1 MDYILYLLRPLWRV
15 RWWIIIGT
23 LIITT
28 FVYYRAGN
36 AHKTYNVD
44 TTLYTGVISGYGVE
58 DNAIAA
64 NWAMAQNAIDNLIN
78 IIRSESTL
86 KRVSMRLFSRIL
98 VQGDPEKDQN
108 GITSSSYNYVY
119 NHMKGSPDGKTLISL
134 IDKTSEENTLK
145 NFQKYEK
152 PDRNNYIYGLFYY
165 QHPYF
170 SYTALQNIHVDK
182 IGNSDLLRIHYSA
195 GDPGVAY
202 NTITLLME
210 EFVVEYRLLRYG
222 ETNKVI
228 SYFKSQLDS
237 IGSELSKHED
247 DLTQYNVD
255 NRIINYY
262 DETKEVAAIN
272 KEFELRDQNVRFA
285 YNSSKAMLAELER
298 QMDSNAKLAIQNT
311 DLIDKLRQAST
322 LTGRITEMETISSSD
337 SNTDQQ
343 LQNYKKQLA
352 QTRQELQKIS
362 NRYVGGKYSKEGI
375 SKTNIVEQ
383 WLDQTLRFE
392 QAKAELEI
400 VEKNRKEMDAKYRFF
415 APVGTTIKRKE
426 RLINFSEQNYLANL
440 KSYNDALLR
449 KKNLE
454 MTSSTFKVLSPAT
467 YPISHESTNRKK
479 TVMMAC
485 VASFIFLVALFLLIE
500 LTDRTLRDTIRTRK
514 LTGCPILGSFPYLT
528 KSNPIYI
535 QQDKIATQYLTNS
548 ILNFLSDRKE
558 GQPFILNIL
567 SIEAGMGKTYL
578 IERLQKLLESKGIK
592 VCTLT
597 DKINFDSA
605 SSTYTLAQNISD
617 LHILQDEDVVIV
629 EYQSLD
635 RISVPTLLLQSASM
649 NLLVVSALKGW
660 KNSDRAILRKLKL
673 QLGKSPY
680 LYLNK
685 APRYEV
691 ENYTGMLPPYTFI
704 RRLLY
709 RLSQFALTESFINSR
724 DSLSNNG
731 YFFKASRLSAN

>member
-311 DLIDKLRQAST
+311 DLIDKLIQAST

-724 DSLSNNG
+724 DSLKNKRQNQDDDE
-731 YFFKASRLSAN
+731 

>member
-1 MDYILYLLRPLWRV
+1 
-15 RWWIIIGT
+15 
-23 LIITT
+23 
-28 FVYYRAGN
+28 
-36 AHKTYNVD
+36 
-44 TTLYTGVISGYGVE
+44 
-58 DNAIAA
+58 
-64 NWAMAQNAIDNLIN
+64 
-78 IIRSESTL
+78 
-86 KRVSMRLFSRIL
+86 
-98 VQGDPEKDQN
+98 
-108 GITSSSYNYVY
+108 
-119 NHMKGSPDGKTLISL
+119 
-134 IDKTSEENTLK
+134 
-145 NFQKYEK
+145 
-152 PDRNNYIYGLFYY
+152 
-165 QHPYF
+165 
-170 SYTALQNIHVDK
+170 
-182 IGNSDLLRIHYSA
+182 
-195 GDPGVAY
+195 
-202 NTITLLME
+202 
-210 EFVVEYRLLRYG
+210 
-222 ETNKVI
+222 
-228 SYFKSQLDS
+228 
-237 IGSELSKHED
+237 
-247 DLTQYNVD
+247 
-255 NRIINYY
+255 
-262 DETKEVAAIN
+262 
-272 KEFELRDQNVRFA
+272 
-285 YNSSKAMLAELER
+285 
-298 QMDSNAKLAIQNT
+298 
-311 DLIDKLRQAST
+311 
-322 LTGRITEMETISSSD
+322 
-337 SNTDQQ
+337 
-343 LQNYKKQLA
+343 
-352 QTRQELQKIS
+352 
-362 NRYVGGKYSKEGI
+362 
-375 SKTNIVEQ
+375 
-383 WLDQTLRFE
+383 
-392 QAKAELEI
+392 
-400 VEKNRKEMDAKYRFF
+400 MDAKYRFF

-680 LYLNK
+680 LYIKQSSQIRSGKLYWNAASLHLYPSTLVSFVPVCINRK
-685 APRYEV
+685 FHK
-691 ENYTGMLPPYTFI
+691 LP
-704 RRLLY
+704 
-709 RLSQFALTESFINSR
+709 
-724 DSLSNNG
+724 
-731 YFFKASRLSAN
+731 

>member
-145 NFQKYEK
+145 NFQKDEK

-724 DSLSNNG
+724 DSLKNKRQNQDDDE
-731 YFFKASRLSAN
+731 

>member
-145 NFQKYEK
+145 NFQKHEK

-724 DSLSNNG
+724 DSLKNKRQNQDDDE
-731 YFFKASRLSAN
+731 R

>member
-170 SYTALQNIHVDK
+170 SYTVLQNIHVDK

-724 DSLSNNG
+724 DSLKNKRQNQDDDE
-731 YFFKASRLSAN
+731 

>member
-629 EYQSLD
+629 EYQGLD

-724 DSLSNNG
+724 DSLKNKRQNQDDDE
-731 YFFKASRLSAN
+731 

>member
-210 EFVVEYRLLRYG
+210 DFVLEYRLLRYG

-724 DSLSNNG
+724 DSLKNKRQNQDDDE
-731 YFFKASRLSAN
+731 

>member
-182 IGNSDLLRIHYSA
+182 TGNSDLLRIHYSA

-724 DSLSNNG
+724 DSLKNKRQNQDDDE
-731 YFFKASRLSAN
+731 

>member
-228 SYFKSQLDS
+228 SYYKSQLDS

-724 DSLSNNG
+724 DSLKNKRQNQDDDE
-731 YFFKASRLSAN
+731 

>member
-28 FVYYRAGN
+28 FVYY
-36 AHKTYNVD
+36 VD

-724 DSLSNNG
+724 DSLKNKRQNQDDDE
-731 YFFKASRLSAN
+731 

>member
-724 DSLSNNG
+724 DSLKNN
-731 YFFKASRLSAN
+731 RQNHDDDE

>member
-182 IGNSDLLRIHYSA
+182 IGNSDLLRIHYLA

-724 DSLSNNG
+724 DSLKNKRQNQDDDE
-731 YFFKASRLSAN
+731 

>member
-660 KNSDRAILRKLKL
+660 KKSDRAILRKLKL

-724 DSLSNNG
+724 DSLKNKRQNQDDDE
-731 YFFKASRLSAN
+731 

>member
-1 MDYILYLLRPLWRV
+1 MDYILYRLRPLWRV

-724 DSLSNNG
+724 DSLKNKRQNQDDDE
-731 YFFKASRLSAN
+731 

>member
-724 DSLSNNG
+724 DSLKNKRQNQDDDE
-731 YFFKASRLSAN
+731 

>member
-1 MDYILYLLRPLWRV
+1 M
-15 RWWIIIGT
+15 
-23 LIITT
+23 
-28 FVYYRAGN
+28 
-36 AHKTYNVD
+36 
-44 TTLYTGVISGYGVE
+44 
-58 DNAIAA
+58 
-64 NWAMAQNAIDNLIN
+64 
-78 IIRSESTL
+78 
-86 KRVSMRLFSRIL
+86 
-98 VQGDPEKDQN
+98 
-108 GITSSSYNYVY
+108 
-119 NHMKGSPDGKTLISL
+119 
-134 IDKTSEENTLK
+134 
-145 NFQKYEK
+145 
-152 PDRNNYIYGLFYY
+152 
-165 QHPYF
+165 
-170 SYTALQNIHVDK
+170 
-182 IGNSDLLRIHYSA
+182 
-195 GDPGVAY
+195 
-202 NTITLLME
+202 
-210 EFVVEYRLLRYG
+210 
-222 ETNKVI
+222 
-228 SYFKSQLDS
+228 
-237 IGSELSKHED
+237 
-247 DLTQYNVD
+247 
-255 NRIINYY
+255 
-262 DETKEVAAIN
+262 
-272 KEFELRDQNVRFA
+272 
-285 YNSSKAMLAELER
+285 
-298 QMDSNAKLAIQNT
+298 
-311 DLIDKLRQAST
+311 IDKLRQAST

-352 QTRQELQKIS
+352 QTRKKKKKIS

-724 DSLSNNG
+724 DSLKNKRQNQDDDE
-731 YFFKASRLSAN
+731 

>member
-152 PDRNNYIYGLFYY
+152 PDRNNYIYGFFYY

-724 DSLSNNG
+724 DSLKNKRQNQDDDE
-731 YFFKASRLSAN
+731 

>member
-343 LQNYKKQLA
+343 LQNYKNKKQLA

-724 DSLSNNG
+724 DSLKNKRQNQDDDE
-731 YFFKASRLSAN
+731 

>member
-298 QMDSNAKLAIQNT
+298 QMDSNAKPAIQNT

-724 DSLSNNG
+724 DSLKNKRQNQDDDE
-731 YFFKASRLSAN
+731 

>member
-78 IIRSESTL
+78 IIRLESTL

-724 DSLSNNG
+724 DSLKNKRQNQDDDE
-731 YFFKASRLSAN
+731 

>member
-119 NHMKGSPDGKTLISL
+119 NHMKGRPDGKTLISL

-724 DSLSNNG
+724 DSLKNKRQNQDDDE
-731 YFFKASRLSAN
+731 

>member
-202 NTITLLME
+202 NTITFLME

-724 DSLSNNG
+724 DSLKNKRQNQDDDE
-731 YFFKASRLSAN
+731 

>member
-145 NFQKYEK
+145 NFQKDEK

-182 IGNSDLLRIHYSA
+182 IGNRDLLRIHYSA

-724 DSLSNNG
+724 DSLKNKRQNQDDDE
-731 YFFKASRLSAN
+731 

>member
-337 SNTDQQ
+337 LNTDQQ

-724 DSLSNNG
+724 DSLKNKRQNQDDDE
-731 YFFKASRLSAN
+731 

>member
-272 KEFELRDQNVRFA
+272 KEFELREQNVRFA

-724 DSLSNNG
+724 DSLKNKRQNQDDDE
-731 YFFKASRLSAN
+731 

>member
-479 TVMMAC
+479 IVMMAC

-597 DKINFDSA
+597 DKINFDST

-724 DSLSNNG
+724 DSLKNKRQNQDDDE
-731 YFFKASRLSAN
+731 

>member
-567 SIEAGMGKTYL
+567 SIEVGMGKTYL

-724 DSLSNNG
+724 DSLKNKRQNQDDDE
-731 YFFKASRLSAN
+731 

>member
-237 IGSELSKHED
+237 IGSKLSKHED

-724 DSLSNNG
+724 DSLKNKRQNQDDDE
-731 YFFKASRLSAN
+731 

>member
-119 NHMKGSPDGKTLISL
+119 NHMKGSPAGKTLISL

-724 DSLSNNG
+724 DSLKNKRQNQDDDE
-731 YFFKASRLSAN
+731 

>member
-86 KRVSMRLFSRIL
+86 KRVSMRIFSRIL

-724 DSLSNNG
+724 DSLKNKRQNQDDDE
-731 YFFKASRLSAN
+731 

>member
-454 MTSSTFKVLSPAT
+454 MTSSTFKVLIPAT

-597 DKINFDSA
+597 DKINFDST

-724 DSLSNNG
+724 DSLKNKRQNQDDDE
-731 YFFKASRLSAN
+731 

>member
-485 VASFIFLVALFLLIE
+485 VASVIFLGALFLLIE

-724 DSLSNNG
+724 DSLKNKRQNQDDDE
-731 YFFKASRLSAN
+731 

>member
-660 KNSDRAILRKLKL
+660 KNSDRA
-673 QLGKSPY
+673 
-680 LYLNK
+680 
-685 APRYEV
+685 
-691 ENYTGMLPPYTFI
+691 
-704 RRLLY
+704 
-709 RLSQFALTESFINSR
+709 
-724 DSLSNNG
+724 
-731 YFFKASRLSAN
+731 YFGS

>member
-454 MTSSTFKVLSPAT
+454 MSSSTFKVLSPAT

-724 DSLSNNG
+724 DSLKNKRQNQDDDE
-731 YFFKASRLSAN
+731 

>member
-392 QAKAELEI
+392 QVKAELEI

-724 DSLSNNG
+724 DSLKNKRQNQDDDE
-731 YFFKASRLSAN
+731 

>member
-352 QTRQELQKIS
+352 QTRQEFQKIS

-724 DSLSNNG
+724 DSLKNKRQNQDDDE
-731 YFFKASRLSAN
+731 

>member
-479 TVMMAC
+479 TVMMPC

-724 DSLSNNG
+724 DSLKNKRQNQDDDE
-731 YFFKASRLSAN
+731 

>member
-691 ENYTGMLPPYTFI
+691 ENYTGMLPLYTFI

-724 DSLSNNG
+724 DSLKNKRQNQDDDE
-731 YFFKASRLSAN
+731 

>member
-597 DKINFDSA
+597 DKINFDST

-724 DSLSNNG
+724 NSLKNKRQNQDDDE
-731 YFFKASRLSAN
+731 